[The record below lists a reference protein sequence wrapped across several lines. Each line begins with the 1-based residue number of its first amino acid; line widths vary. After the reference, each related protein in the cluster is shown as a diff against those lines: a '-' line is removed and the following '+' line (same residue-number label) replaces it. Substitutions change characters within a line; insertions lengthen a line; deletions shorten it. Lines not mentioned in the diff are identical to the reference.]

1 MAAQTTS
8 APLPSAH
15 DDPRYQRLLEATR
28 EASQRGYD
36 AVQMRDLAATTR
48 MSLAT
53 IYQFCSSKDDLIA
66 QAHVAWIQKFRA
78 DLDRRPAK
86 GDTAAA
92 RVTDVLSRF
101 TASME
106 RNHELART
114 VMRALYAPEPSVEV
128 SRMAVSA
135 IYGEIVDAA
144 IGDEPVEQRAIV
156 IETLG
161 HVMNS
166 VMLQWANAGITAADG
181 ANMLRRTTMLVLP
194 GDSRA
199 AHTGEAR

>member
-1 MAAQTTS
+1 MTAQTTS
-8 APLPSAH
+8 ARVDPPS

-28 EASQRGYD
+28 EASQKGYD

-66 QAHVAWIQKFRA
+66 QAHVAWIQRFRA
-78 DLDRRPAK
+78 DLDRRPGR
-86 GDTAAA
+86 GDTAAD
-92 RVTDVLSRF
+92 RVIDVLSRF

-114 VMRALYAPEPSVEV
+114 VMRALYSPEPSVEA

-135 IYGEIVDAA
+135 IYGDVIDHA
-144 IGDEPVEQRAIV
+144 IGDTEVRHRGVV

-166 VMLQWANAGITAADG
+166 IMLQWSNGGASAAEG
-181 ANMLRRTTMLVLP
+181 AAALRRVTLLVLP
-194 GDSRA
+194 VDGRDP
-199 AHTGEAR
+199 E

>member
-1 MAAQTTS
+1 MTAQTTS
-8 APLPSAH
+8 ARVDPSG

-28 EASQRGYD
+28 DASQKGYE

-66 QAHVAWIQKFRA
+66 QAHVAWIQRFRA
-78 DLDRRPAK
+78 DLDRRPAR
-86 GDTAAA
+86 GDTAAD
-92 RVTDVLSRF
+92 RVIDVLSRF

-114 VMRALYAPEPSVEV
+114 VMRALYSPEPSVEV
-128 SRMAVSA
+128 SRIAVSA
-135 IYGEIVDAA
+135 IYGDVIDHA
-144 IGDEPVEQRAIV
+144 IGDTVVPHRAVV

-166 VMLQWANAGITAADG
+166 IMLQWSNGGATAAEG
-181 ANMLRRTTMLVLP
+181 AAALRRTTLLVLP
-194 GDSRA
+194 VAGRDPA
-199 AHTGEAR
+199 

>member
-1 MAAQTTS
+1 MTAQTTS
-8 APLPSAH
+8 ARVDPSG

-28 EASQRGYD
+28 EASQKGYE

-66 QAHVAWIQKFRA
+66 QAHVAWIQRFRA
-78 DLDRRPAK
+78 DLDRRPAR
-86 GDTAAA
+86 GDTAAD
-92 RVTDVLSRF
+92 RVIDVLSRF

-114 VMRALYAPEPSVEV
+114 VMRALYSPEPSVEV
-128 SRMAVSA
+128 SRIAVSA
-135 IYGEIVDAA
+135 IYGDVIDHA
-144 IGDEPVEQRAIV
+144 IGDTVVAHRAVV

-166 VMLQWANAGITAADG
+166 IMLQWSNGGATAAEG
-181 ANMLRRTTMLVLP
+181 ADALRRTTLLVLP
-194 GDSRA
+194 VAGRDPL
-199 AHTGEAR
+199 

>member
-8 APLPSAH
+8 ARVEPVG

-28 EASQRGYD
+28 EASQKGYES
-36 AVQMRDLAATTR
+36 VQMRDLAATTR

-66 QAHVAWIQKFRA
+66 QAHVAWIQRFRA
-78 DLDRRPAK
+78 DLDRRPAR
-86 GDTAAA
+86 GDTAAD
-92 RVTDVLSRF
+92 RVIDVLSRF

-114 VMRALYAPEPSVEV
+114 VMRALYSPEPSVEV

-135 IYGEIVDAA
+135 IYGDVIDHA
-144 IGDEPVEQRAIV
+144 IGGGDVAHRAVV

-166 VMLQWANAGITAADG
+166 VMLQWSNGGATAAQG
-181 ANMLRRTTMLVLP
+181 AAALRRTALLVLP
-194 GDSRA
+194 IDGRDPV
-199 AHTGEAR
+199 